1 MMCIDLG
8 IGKDPT
14 VEVDSEIIPLPNIG
28 EACLEKMI
36 EWCTQHY
43 LDPPPPPVLE
53 GEEDLAM
60 FNDEIPEW
68 DQEFLK
74 MEDSVLFDL
83 ILVCVFSVLNILL
96 WIIHLPCYRYGS
108 FISLFT
114 IEKNCSF
121 LHL

>member
-1 MMCIDLG
+1 MCIDLG

-43 LDPPPPPVLE
+43 LDLPPPPVLE

-83 ILVCVFSVLNILL
+83 ILVCVFSVLNI
-96 WIIHLPCYRYGS
+96 CYG
-108 FISLFT
+108 
-114 IEKNCSF
+114 
-121 LHL
+121 